1 MSRRKTERLLN
12 LVVCLL
18 ATRRY
23 LTAEQI
29 RRAVPGYPES
39 DDAFK
44 RMFERDKEE
53 LRELGVPL
61 EVGSDQDGGGGDE
74 IGYRIPPQAY
84 ELPDIHLS
92 PDEAAVLGLAARV
105 WQRATMAEAAS
116 GALLKLR
123 AAGVETDATTTLGI
137 EPRVNTADPSFP
149 ALWEAVRDGR
159 PVAFDYQGIGR
170 TSVSR
175 RHLEPWGVVSR
186 RGRWYV
192 VGHDRDREETRVF
205 RLSRITGAVA
215 VDGRPGTVTVPDGVD
230 VRRIAFD
237 RGDRVAEPR
246 PATVRLRAGAAQGPR
261 RWARDVRDLG
271 GGWDEATLTFRDVD
285 RFAPYLAR
293 FADDVVVLDPPDL
306 REAVIQQLK
315 AVLSVSDVPAD
326 ADADTNADTDRD
338 TDTVPAGAAGT
349 GTGMGAGGR

>member
-1 MSRRKTERLLN
+1 VSRRKTERLLN

-23 LTAEQI
+23 LTAEQV
-29 RRAVPGYPES
+29 RRAVPGYPDS
-39 DDAFK
+39 DEAFK

-61 EVGSDQDGGGGDE
+61 EVGSDQLGGPGEE
-74 IGYRIPPQAY
+74 IGYRIPRESY
-84 ELPDIHLS
+84 ELPDIHLG

-105 WQRATMAEAAS
+105 WQRESMADAAS

-123 AAGVETDATTTLGI
+123 AAGVETDATAAVGI
-137 EPRVNTADPSFP
+137 EPRLDTGEPAFP

-159 PVAFDYQGIGR
+159 PVAFDYQGVGR
-170 TSVSR
+170 TTMTR

-192 VGHDRDREETRVF
+192 VGHDRDRGQTRVF
-205 RLSRITGAVA
+205 RLSRIAGDVA
-215 VDGRPGTVTVPDGVD
+215 PDGPPGSVTVPDGVD

-237 RGDRVAEPR
+237 WEESVSEPR

-261 RWARDVRDLG
+261 RWARDVRPVGDG
-271 GGWDEATLTFRDVD
+271 AWDQAVLTFRDTD

-306 REAVIQQLK
+306 REAVIQHLK
-315 AVLSVSDVPAD
+315 AVLAAAD
-326 ADADTNADTDRD
+326 GPRHDGEGTEGHPDRPERREV
-338 TDTVPAGAAGT
+338 TP
-349 GTGMGAGGR
+349 R

>member
-29 RRAVPGYPES
+29 RRAVPGYPDS

-61 EVGSDQDGGGGDE
+61 EVGSDRRGGGGEE

-84 ELPDIHLS
+84 ELPDIHLT

-105 WQRATMAEAAS
+105 WQRASMADAAS

-123 AAGVETDATTTLGI
+123 AAGVETDVPTAVGI
-137 EPRVNTADPSFP
+137 EPRVNTGDPAFP

-170 TSVSR
+170 TSVAR

-192 VGHDRDREETRVF
+192 VGFDRDRDEQRVF
-205 RLSRITGAVA
+205 RLSRITGEVA
-215 VDGRPGTVTVPDGVD
+215 PDGPPGAVTVPGGVD

-237 RGDRVAEPR
+237 WGDPVNEPR

-261 RWARDVRDLG
+261 RWARDVRPAGDG
-271 GGWDEATLTFRDVD
+271 AWDEATLTFRDVD

-306 REAVIQQLK
+306 REAVVHQLK
-315 AVLSVSDVPAD
+315 SVLA
-326 ADADTNADTDRD
+326 
-338 TDTVPAGAAGT
+338 AGARETADHGT
-349 GTGMGAGGR
+349 GGHEARDHEAGRDAGHRMGEGR

>member
-29 RRAVPGYPES
+29 RRAVPGYPDS
-39 DDAFK
+39 DEAFK

-53 LRELGVPL
+53 LRELGIPL
-61 EVGSDQDGGGGDE
+61 EVGADGEEE

-84 ELPDIHLS
+84 ELPELHLA

-105 WQRATMAEAAS
+105 WQRASLAEAAS

-123 AAGVETDATTTLGI
+123 AAGIDTDGSAALGI
-137 EPRVNTADPSFP
+137 EPRVDTDEPAFP

-159 PVAFDYQGIGR
+159 PVAFDYQGVGR
-170 TSVSR
+170 ATVQR

-192 VGHDRDREETRVF
+192 VGRDRDRDGVRVF
-205 RLSRITGAVA
+205 RLSRIAGDV
-215 VDGRPGTVTVPDGVD
+215 VRDGPAGTVTVPPGVD
-230 VRRIAFD
+230 VRELAFD
-237 RGDRVAEPR
+237 RGEAPAEPR
-246 PATVRLRAGAAQGPR
+246 TATVRLRKGAAEGVR
-261 RWARDVRDLG
+261 RWASAVRPVDAV
-271 GGWDEATLTFRDVD
+271 WDEAVLDFHEVD
-285 RFAPYLAR
+285 RFASYLAR
-293 FADDVVVLDPPDL
+293 FADDVVVLDPPDV

-315 AVLSVSDVPAD
+315 AVLA
-326 ADADTNADTDRD
+326 
-338 TDTVPAGAAGT
+338 
-349 GTGMGAGGR
+349 

>member
-1 MSRRKTERLLN
+1 VSRRKTERLLN

-23 LTAEQI
+23 LTAEQV
-29 RRAVPGYPES
+29 RQAVPGYPEAGE
-39 DDAFK
+39 AFK

-61 EVGSDQDGGGGDE
+61 EVGSDQTGGTGEE
-74 IGYRIPPQAY
+74 IGYRIPRESY
-84 ELPDIHLS
+84 ELPDIHLT

-105 WQRATMAEAAS
+105 WQRESMADAAS

-123 AAGVETDATTTLGI
+123 AAGVETDPAGATAAVGI
-137 EPRVNTADPSFP
+137 EPRVDTGEPAFP

-159 PVAFDYQGIGR
+159 PVAFDYQGVGR
-170 TSVSR
+170 TSMAR

-192 VGHDRDREETRVF
+192 VGHDRDRGETRVF
-205 RLSRITGAVA
+205 RLSRINGDVA
-215 VDGRPGTVTVPDGVD
+215 PDGPPGSVTVPAGVD

-237 RGDRVAEPR
+237 WEEAVSEPR

-261 RWARDVRDLG
+261 RWARDVRPAGDG
-271 GGWDEATLTFRDVD
+271 TWDEATLTFRDAD

-293 FADDVVVLDPPDL
+293 FADDVIVLDPPDL
-306 REAVIQQLK
+306 REAVIQHLK
-315 AVLSVSDVPAD
+315 SVLAAAD
-326 ADADTNADTDRD
+326 
-338 TDTVPAGAAGT
+338 
-349 GTGMGAGGR
+349 GGRPSDRHDSDPSTAR

>member
-29 RRAVPGYPES
+29 RRAVPGYPDS
-39 DDAFK
+39 DEAFK

-61 EVGSDQDGGGGDE
+61 EVGSDQQGGGGEE

-105 WQRATMAEAAS
+105 WQRASMAEAAS

-123 AAGVETDATTTLGI
+123 AAGVETDAPAAVGI
-137 EPRVNTADPSFP
+137 EPRVDTQDPAFP

-170 TSVSR
+170 TSVVR

-192 VGHDRDREETRVF
+192 VGFDRDRDEQRVF
-205 RLSRITGAVA
+205 RLSRIAGDVA
-215 VDGRPGTVTVPDGVD
+215 ADGPAGSVTVPDGVD

-237 RGDRVAEPR
+237 WGDPVSEPR
-246 PATVRLRAGAAQGPR
+246 PAAVLLRAGAAQGPR
-261 RWARDVRDLG
+261 RWARDVRPAQDG
-271 GGWDEATLTFRDVD
+271 PADGEWDEATLTFRDAD

-306 REAVIQQLK
+306 REAVIQHLK
-315 AVLSVSDVPAD
+315 SVLAGQQ
-326 ADADTNADTDRD
+326 
-338 TDTVPAGAAGT
+338 GAAGMD
-349 GTGMGAGGR
+349 GTDGTVNGR

>member
-39 DDAFK
+39 GEAFK

-61 EVGSDQDGGGGDE
+61 EVGSDLDGGGGEE

-84 ELPDIHLS
+84 ELPDIHLTS
-92 PDEAAVLGLAARV
+92 DEAAVLGLAARV
-105 WQRATMAEAAS
+105 WQHASMADAAS

-123 AAGVETDATTTLGI
+123 AAGVETDGGGDAATAMGI
-137 EPRVNTADPSFP
+137 EPRLDPGDPSFP
-149 ALWEAVRDGR
+149 RLWEAVRDGR
-159 PVAFDYQGIGR
+159 AVTFAYQAIGR
-170 TSVSR
+170 TSASQ

-192 VGHDRDREETRVF
+192 VGHDRDRGETRVF
-205 RLSRITGAVA
+205 RLSRIAGEVKP
-215 VDGRPGTVTVPDGVD
+215 VGPPGGVTVPDGVD

-237 RGDRVAEPR
+237 WGEPPAEPR
-246 PATVRLRAGAAQGPR
+246 PAAVRLRSGAAQGLR
-261 RWARDVRDLG
+261 RWAADVRPAG
-271 GGWDEATLTFRDVD
+271 GGVWDEATLTFRDVD

-293 FADDVVVLDPPDL
+293 FADDVIVIDPPDL

-315 AVLSVSDVPAD
+315 SVL
-326 ADADTNADTDRD
+326 
-338 TDTVPAGAAGT
+338 AAGDP
-349 GTGMGAGGR
+349 GGEPAAHGGER

>member
-29 RRAVPGYPES
+29 RRAVPGYPDS
-39 DDAFK
+39 DEAFK

-61 EVGSDQDGGGGDE
+61 EVGSDLQGGGGEE
-74 IGYRIPPQAY
+74 IGYRIPPQDY
-84 ELPDIHLS
+84 ELPDVHLT

-105 WQRATMAEAAS
+105 WQRASLAEAAS

-123 AAGVETDATTTLGI
+123 AAGVETDASAAVGI
-137 EPRVNTADPSFP
+137 EPRVDTGEPAFP
-149 ALWEAVRDGR
+149 ALWEAVRDRR
-159 PVAFDYQGIGR
+159 PVAFDYRAIGR
-170 TSVSR
+170 TSVTR

-192 VGHDRDREETRVF
+192 VGFDRDRDEERVF
-205 RLSRITGAVA
+205 RLSRIDGEVA
-215 VDGRPGTVTVPDGVD
+215 ADGPAGSVTVPDGVD

-237 RGDRVAEPR
+237 RSEPVTEPR
-246 PATVRLRAGAAQGPR
+246 PATVRLRAGAAHGPR
-261 RWARDVRDLG
+261 RWARDVRPSGD
-271 GGWDEATLTFRDVD
+271 GGWDEAVLTFRDVE

-306 REAVIQQLK
+306 RDAVIQQLK
-315 AVLSVSDVPAD
+315 AVL
-326 ADADTNADTDRD
+326 
-338 TDTVPAGAAGT
+338 AAGEHEAA
-349 GTGMGAGGR
+349 AGGDGIGEIGDAEPEDGTVSAR

>member
-29 RRAVPGYPES
+29 RRAVPGYPDS
-39 DDAFK
+39 DEAFK

-53 LRELGVPL
+53 LRELGIPL
-61 EVGSDQDGGGGDE
+61 EVGSDLQGGGGEE
-74 IGYRIPPQAY
+74 IGYRIPPQDY
-84 ELPDIHLS
+84 ELPDVHLT

-105 WQRATMAEAAS
+105 WQRASLAEAAS

-123 AAGVETDATTTLGI
+123 AAGVETDASAAVGI
-137 EPRVNTADPSFP
+137 EPRVDTGEPAFQ
-149 ALWEAVRDGR
+149 ALWEAVRDRR
-159 PVAFDYQGIGR
+159 PVAFDYRAIGR
-170 TSVSR
+170 TSVTR

-192 VGHDRDREETRVF
+192 VGFDRDRDEERVF
-205 RLSRITGAVA
+205 RLSRIDGEVA
-215 VDGRPGTVTVPDGVD
+215 VDGPAGAVTVPDGVD

-237 RGDRVAEPR
+237 RGEPVTEPR

-261 RWARDVRDLG
+261 RWARDVRPAGDG
-271 GGWDEATLTFRDVD
+271 TWDEAVLTFRDVE

-306 REAVIQQLK
+306 RDAVIQQLK
-315 AVLSVSDVPAD
+315 SVLAAGEPAE
-326 ADADTNADTDRD
+326 
-338 TDTVPAGAAGT
+338 PGEPGEPGAAGDGEIED
-349 GTGMGAGGR
+349 GTVSAR